1 MSHIRHELGNAASS
15 EGATSGRASKSRGG
29 GGDKPQTV
37 KLAIAVTILVIA
49 AGLILYQTGVFDTK
63 PAPLAA
69 SPEAQADDNQNPD
82 NPGQPPPKS
91 GFSRKPQPINQR

>member
-1 MSHIRHELGNAASS
+1 MSHIRHELGDAASS
-15 EGATSGRASKSRGG
+15 EGATSGRAAKA

-37 KLAIAVTILVIA
+37 KLVIAIAILVIA
-49 AGLILYQTGVFDTK
+49 AGLILYQTGLFDAK